1 MAPRKTST
9 MSDDIPRDVTGL
21 AVMVGEMRG
30 QLRELVHTT
39 NNVSTKIDGL
49 TREVIAMGPLA
60 AELAE
65 LKGEIKVARAEIQS
79 LQTEREQR
87 RGAVSLI
94 EFIVKYWPGV
104 LGFLLLLG
112 ILLQSNG
119 RLKI

>member
-1 MAPRKTST
+1 MPPRKAPA
-9 MSDDIPRDVTGL
+9 MHEPIPHDVTSL

-65 LKGEIKVARAEIQS
+65 LKAEIKVAQSEIAALKS
-79 LQTEREQR
+79 ERDQR
-87 RGAVSLI
+87 KGAVGLI
-94 EFIVKYWPGV
+94 DWSVKHWPGV
-104 LGFLLLLG
+104 LGFLFLIVI
-112 ILLQSNG
+112 ILRSGEVKL
-119 RLKI
+119 

>member
-1 MAPRKTST
+1 

-65 LKGEIKVARAEIQS
+65 LKGEIRVANAEIATLKS
-79 LQTEREQR
+79 KDDQR
-87 RGAVSLI
+87 RGAVGLV
-94 EFIVKYWPGV
+94 EFVIKYWPGV

-112 ILLQSNG
+112 VILQSNG
-119 RLKI
+119 KLNL

>member
-65 LKGEIKVARAEIQS
+65 LKGEIKVARAEIATLRS
-79 LQTEREQR
+79 KDDER
-87 RGAVSLI
+87 RGAVGLV
-94 EFIVKYWPGV
+94 EFVIKYWPGA
-104 LGFLLLLG
+104 LGFLFLIG
-112 ILLQSNG
+112 IILQSNG
-119 RLKI
+119 KLRI